1 MSSINHDN
9 LVHNPLGGASYVFE
23 KDLLKWLAKQLYKN
37 TIKISIGA
45 QPNSSPHFGTLT
57 VFALAF
63 ALGNLLK
70 NKMGKNPEII
80 FEVIDTA
87 PAETLI
93 IDGNRY
99 QKSLKT
105 TGISDKYL
113 VQYKELLE
121 VLSYLSSIQYK
132 IRKQSEFNEQAVIPE
147 ILHKIVANKA
157 DIAKILD
164 PEHEQL
170 RIRVACKT
178 CGLTDKDSNQTTIS
192 SIGVDSYC
200 PNHGR
205 FTTTYEE
212 SKNFEYNT
220 PLRNLIRA
228 LAYAEDNCNK
238 QIGFEW
244 MRITGSDYAG
254 FYQEQLL
261 YKPASILGYNAKDL
275 PIILYSPLITDWSGA
290 KLSKSLYVK
299 HGAYKYLPTYIVDY
313 EHFVSKLVTLE

>member
-1 MSSINHDN
+1 
-9 LVHNPLGGASYVFE
+9 
-23 KDLLKWLAKQLYKN
+23 
-37 TIKISIGA
+37 
-45 QPNSSPHFGTLT
+45 
-57 VFALAF
+57 
-63 ALGNLLK
+63 
-70 NKMGKNPEII
+70 MGKNPEII

-170 RIRVACKT
+170 RIQRK
-178 CGLTDKDSNQTTIS
+178 S
-192 SIGVDSYC
+192 SFKNV
-200 PNHGR
+200 GR
-205 FTTTYEE
+205 
-212 SKNFEYNT
+212 
-220 PLRNLIRA
+220 
-228 LAYAEDNCNK
+228 
-238 QIGFEW
+238 
-244 MRITGSDYAG
+244 
-254 FYQEQLL
+254 
-261 YKPASILGYNAKDL
+261 
-275 PIILYSPLITDWSGA
+275 
-290 KLSKSLYVK
+290 
-299 HGAYKYLPTYIVDY
+299 
-313 EHFVSKLVTLE
+313 